1 MPRLDLLQVRGGTA
15 AQWSTMA
22 PTLALLEPGY
32 ETDTG
37 LLKLGDG
44 STAWASLAA
53 ITAGSLL
60 GSAVL
65 PQSSTL
71 SAFNTSDRTTNYERA
86 RAYWSGNV
94 FNIVSEN
101 GGTGTKRDMQL
112 VGHGGILI
120 RGAASSSGAIA
131 ISDTTGSSGA
141 VVLSVSGTLSASSGV
156 QVGENIAP
164 TINQSSSGGYT
175 ALQVNVTET
184 ATGSGAKNLIDTQVG
199 GTSKFKVSNGGQITS
214 VADTINLAGTKTP
227 ATSGATGVLGDHCW
241 DTSYLYVCTATNTWK
256 RAALSTW

>member
-1 MPRLDLLQVRGGTA
+1 MPRIDLLQVRASTA
-15 AQWSTMA
+15 AQWSTAA
-22 PTLALLEPGY
+22 PTLALGEPGL

-37 LLKLGDG
+37 LLKIGDG
-44 STAWASLAA
+44 STAWGSLTA

-86 RAYWSGNV
+86 RWYWSGNV

-112 VGHGGILI
+112 VGHGGLLI
-120 RGAASSSGAIA
+120 RGAASSSGAVA

-156 QVGENIAP
+156 QIGQNIAP
-164 TINQSSSGGYT
+164 TYNQSGSAGYT
-175 ALQVNVTET
+175 AHQVNVTET
-184 ATGSGAKNLIDTQVG
+184 ATGSGAKKLTDLQVG
-199 GTSKFKVSNGGQITS
+199 GASKFSVSNDAVAFHANAASTPGTPSGG
-214 VADTINLAGTKTP
+214 G
-227 ATSGATGVLGDHCW
+227 
-241 DTSYLYVCTATNTWK
+241 YLYVESGALKYKGSGGTVTTL
-256 RAALSTW
+256 AAA